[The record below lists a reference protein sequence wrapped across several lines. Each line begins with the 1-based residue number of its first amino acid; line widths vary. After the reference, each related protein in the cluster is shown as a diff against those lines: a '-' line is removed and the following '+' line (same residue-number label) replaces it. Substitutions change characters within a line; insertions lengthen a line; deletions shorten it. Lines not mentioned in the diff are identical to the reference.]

1 MISSGHVDVTLRS
14 SAGGVQLP
22 DFTTPVVGTHLS
34 SCDDTRRPMF
44 SHMPARQPRL
54 RRVNLRAPKS
64 EARWLT
70 PHRPTRAQVPLPDL
84 SSREQIADVMEIY
97 IFLFESQ
104 SLSYILGDVCSA

>member
-1 MISSGHVDVTLRS
+1 MISSGHVNVTLRS

-22 DFTTPVVGTHLS
+22 DSTTPVVGTHLS

-84 SSREQIADVMEIY
+84 SSREQIADVMDIY
-97 IFLFESQ
+97 IS
-104 SLSYILGDVCSA
+104 V